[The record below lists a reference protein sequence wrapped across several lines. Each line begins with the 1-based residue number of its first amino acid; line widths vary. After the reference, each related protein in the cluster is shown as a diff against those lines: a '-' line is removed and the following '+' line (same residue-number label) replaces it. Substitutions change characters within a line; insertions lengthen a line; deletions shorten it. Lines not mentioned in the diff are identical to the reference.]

1 MITKLNT
8 DAIQDSSITYSKLS
22 DEVRNL
28 FGGSSSSNVKYFTTE
43 VEYNTAYD
51 NGELEFPCVVYI
63 EQTDKTLFLTGGG
76 SYNAIIE
83 YNEAMEQILGE
94 YITNLGCLP
103 ISLNP
108 QYYEYFMLD
117 GVDILSTNTT
127 TISEQSAL
135 ALYDINVGDS
145 FEVEFKFKDVLEL
158 TYDDE
163 TVMQALY
170 MCCSYLE
177 VDESFYN
184 KIIMEDQSVPVGL
197 YMPTLGPNFTC
208 KFIGDFNVDPLLTSS
223 VIMFLL
229 YGPLAYS
236 SYMPET
242 QFNIVLQIPEGN
254 TSYGNPSDKQ
264 SQEDEAT
271 TFYGI
276 CNAIIE
282 MYGNPENIS
291 LTVETY

>member
-108 QYYEYFMLD
+108 
-117 GVDILSTNTT
+117 
-127 TISEQSAL
+127 
-135 ALYDINVGDS
+135 
-145 FEVEFKFKDVLEL
+145 
-158 TYDDE
+158 
-163 TVMQALY
+163 
-170 MCCSYLE
+170 
-177 VDESFYN
+177 
-184 KIIMEDQSVPVGL
+184 
-197 YMPTLGPNFTC
+197 
-208 KFIGDFNVDPLLTSS
+208 
-223 VIMFLL
+223 
-229 YGPLAYS
+229 
-236 SYMPET
+236 
-242 QFNIVLQIPEGN
+242 
-254 TSYGNPSDKQ
+254 
-264 SQEDEAT
+264 
-271 TFYGI
+271 
-276 CNAIIE
+276 
-282 MYGNPENIS
+282 
-291 LTVETY
+291 